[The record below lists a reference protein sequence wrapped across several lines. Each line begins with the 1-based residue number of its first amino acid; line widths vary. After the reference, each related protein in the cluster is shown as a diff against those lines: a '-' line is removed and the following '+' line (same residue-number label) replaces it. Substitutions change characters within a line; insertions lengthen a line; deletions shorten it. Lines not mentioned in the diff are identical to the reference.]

1 MHELL
6 TKNRDFIEQ
15 NRQKP
20 LTQLALTLANQR
32 HPDAAFI
39 LQQVEGWQR
48 LREKVPAWTEVADLL
63 YPPRLSLE
71 QCSGAPAAAYKRR
84 VVERLF
90 AQELAVRRLLSMAD
104 VTGGMGVDFVAL
116 APLFAKATY
125 VEQRAELVSL
135 ARHNFPLLGV
145 EHADCLQGD
154 GIALFEQLSPL
165 DLLFIDPARRDVAG
179 RKTVLIEDCEPNVVE
194 LLPRWL
200 QRARIVMLKLSTM
213 LDLHQAIAQ
222 LGCVAEAHVFAH
234 HGECKDLLLVCR
246 QAHEAPTRFFC
257 AHDDYEFSFTLDEE
271 RQAPCPIAT
280 HLEGYLFEP
289 DPAMMK
295 VGAFR
300 SVAGRWGLEKLHPN
314 THLYIASSPRVDF
327 PGRTFRIRQ
336 ALGFSKQELRQL
348 KALGQANLT
357 VRNFPNSVAELRRRL
372 SLREGGSTYL
382 FACTALDERKL
393 ILVCEKP

>member
-1 MHELL
+1 MYEIL

-20 LTQLALTLANQR
+20 LAELALALANQR

-48 LREKVPAWTEVADLL
+48 LREKVPAWTAAADLL

-84 VVERLF
+84 VAERLF
-90 AQELAVRRLLSMAD
+90 AHDIATGHPLAMAD
-104 VTGGMGVDFVAL
+104 LTGGLGVDFVAL
-116 APLFAKATY
+116 ASLFANATY
-125 VEQRAELVSL
+125 VEQREELVGL
-135 ARHNFPLLGV
+135 ARHNFPLLDVG
-145 EHADCLQGD
+145 HASCLNGD
-154 GIALFEQLSPL
+154 GIDIFEQLPPL

-179 RKTVLIEDCEPNVVE
+179 RKTVLIEDCQPNVVA
-194 LLPRWL
+194 LLPRLL
-200 QRARIVMLKLSTM
+200 QHARIVMLKLSTM

-222 LGCVAEAHVFAH
+222 IGCVAEAHVFAH
-234 HGECKDLLLVCR
+234 RGECKDLLLVC
-246 QAHEAPTRFFC
+246 QQQCDAPTRFFC
-257 AHDDYEFSFTLDEE
+257 AHDEHEFSFTLDEE

-289 DPAMMK
+289 DAAMMK
-295 VGAFR
+295 MGAFR
-300 SVAGRWGLEKLHPN
+300 SVAARWGLEKLHAN
-314 THLYIASSPRVDF
+314 THLYIASSPRLDF
-327 PGRTFRIRQ
+327 PGRTFRICE
-336 ALGFSKQELRQL
+336 AIGFSKQEIRQL
-348 KALGQANLT
+348 KALRQANLT

-372 SLREGGSTYL
+372 SLREGGTTYL